1 MYVKKSLQI
10 WVALTFLVLIAVVI
24 PSETYANDNGYVD
37 VCIKEPKDPS
47 CGNNIPTDAE
57 TDHAE
62 SASVS
67 MGPWEYIKILLSLV
81 VVLALLIGVLKF
93 LNKRNLNYQQN
104 SIVRNIGG
112 LSVGAQ
118 KSVQLLH
125 IGNKLYIIGVGDD
138 VQLIKE
144 ITDPAEI
151 EQILAFYNDKQTS
164 IGTTPYI
171 AELLKK
177 RSTKKVEKQAQSFG
191 NVLNQR
197 LSEIKKERSEELNRW
212 KEKESDKN
220 E

>member
-1 MYVKKSLQI
+1 MQVKKSLQI
-10 WVALTFLVLIAVVI
+10 WVALALLVLIAVVI
-24 PSETYANDNGYVD
+24 PSAAYANDNDYVD
-37 VCIKEPKDPS
+37 ACIKDPL
-47 CGNNIPTDAE
+47 CGKNAPTDAE
-57 TDHAE
+57 TDPAE

-125 IGNKLYIIGVGDD
+125 IGNQLYIIGVGEN

-144 ITDPAEI
+144 ITDPAEV
-151 EQILAFYNDKQTS
+151 EQVLAYYNDKQTS
-164 IGTTPYI
+164 YGTTPYI
-171 AELLKK
+171 AQLLKK
-177 RSTKKVEKQAQSFG
+177 KSTKNIDKQGQNFG
-191 NVLNQR
+191 TILDQR
-197 LSEIKKERSEELNRW
+197 LSEIKKERSNELNRW
-212 KEKESDKN
+212 KEKESDNN

>member
-1 MYVKKSLQI
+1 MLVKKSLQL
-10 WVALTFLVLIAVVI
+10 WVALALLVLIAVVT
-24 PSETYANDNGYVD
+24 PSETYANDDGYVD
-37 VCIKEPKDPS
+37 ECIKDPS
-47 CGNNIPTDAE
+47 LCKQNTPTDAE
-57 TDHAE
+57 TDPTE

-125 IGNKLYIIGVGDD
+125 IGNQLYIIGVGDD
-138 VQLIKE
+138 VHLIKE
-144 ITDPAEI
+144 ITDPAEV

-171 AELLKK
+171 AELLKRK
-177 RSTKKVEKQAQSFG
+177 STKKVEKQAQSFG
-191 NVLNQR
+191 NILDQR
-197 LSEIKKERSEELNRW
+197 LSEIKKERSEELSRW
-212 KEKESDKN
+212 TEKESHKN

>member
-1 MYVKKSLQI
+1 MQVKKSLQL
-10 WVALTFLVLIAVVI
+10 WVALALLVLIAVVI
-24 PSETYANDNGYVD
+24 PSETYANDDGYVNE
-37 VCIKEPKDPS
+37 CIKDPS
-47 CGNNIPTDAE
+47 LCEKNTPPDAE
-57 TDHAE
+57 TDNTE

-67 MGPWEYIKILLSLV
+67 MGPWEYIKIMLSLV
-81 VVLALLIGVLKF
+81 IVLALLIGVLKF

-125 IGNKLYIIGVGDD
+125 IGNQLYIIGVGDD
-138 VQLIKE
+138 VHLIKE
-144 ITDPAEI
+144 ITDPAEV

-164 IGTTPYI
+164 IGSTPYI

-177 RSTKKVEKQAQSFG
+177 KSTKKNKKQAQNFG
-191 NVLNQR
+191 NMLNQR
-197 LSEIKKERSEELNRW
+197 LSEIKKERSEELSRW